1 MLKSSICTCT
11 SSNRPKPSLQIV
23 GKYTENIMKDM
34 VPTPNSQPSNPNSNK
49 DFVGL
54 AYQGKDIVFARIL
67 CLGSL

>member
-1 MLKSSICTCT
+1 MLKSSICTST

-23 GKYTENIMKDM
+23 GKYTENIMEDM
-34 VPTPNSQPSNPNSNK
+34 VPSNPNSNK

-67 CLGSL
+67 CLDSL